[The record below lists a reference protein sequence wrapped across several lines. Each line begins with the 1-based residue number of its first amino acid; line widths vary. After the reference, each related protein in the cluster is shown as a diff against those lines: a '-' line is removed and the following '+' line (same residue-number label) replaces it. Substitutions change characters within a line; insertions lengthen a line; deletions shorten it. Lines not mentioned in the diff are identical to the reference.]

1 MFTLITVVICILLM
15 ILSFIFFPKIKLGKI
30 SFDTYYLIT
39 LLGAIILVLFNKV
52 PFDEIGG
59 IFFSDSGMN
68 PVKIITLFLSMALL
82 SIFLDKLGFFKYLAV
97 KAAMKFKSNQKAL
110 FLSLFILISAL
121 TVFTSNDIIILTF
134 TPFICYFCKNTKINP
149 IPYLIG
155 EFFAANTL
163 SMTLL
168 IGNPTNI
175 YIASNAGITFI
186 EYFNKM
192 FIIGF
197 ATAILLCIL
206 LLIVFKKSLSE
217 ELQEVHEESKISS
230 KFLLIVGLIHL
241 LGCTFIMAISS
252 YINIEMHL
260 VSLGFAR
267 SLIII
272 TIIYNLINKSKENV
286 IINAVKELPY
296 AFIPFLLSMVV
307 LINGLSRTNYIET
320 LSNLLLEINS
330 PITYGVSSLLLGNL
344 LNNIP
349 MSILFSEIFSTT
361 VVSTNSIYSVIAA
374 SNLCA
379 LLTPIGSLAG
389 MMFISLV
396 KQQNVNF
403 TFLKFIKY
411 GFIDIIL
418 TIFTLL
424 LIILL

>member
-1 MFTLITVVICILLM
+1 MFTLITVIICILLM
-15 ILSFIFFPKIKLGKI
+15 ILSFIFFPKVKLGKI

-59 IFFSDSGMN
+59 IFFGDSGMN

-260 VSLGFAR
+260 VSLGFAI

-272 TIIYNLINKSKENV
+272 TLIYNLINKSKEKL
-286 IINAVKELPY
+286 IISAVKELPY

>member
-15 ILSFIFFPKIKLGKI
+15 ILSFIFFPKVKLGKI

-217 ELQEVHEESKISS
+217 ELQEVHEESRISS

-260 VSLGFAR
+260 VSLGFAI

-272 TIIYNLINKSKENV
+272 TIIYNLINKSKESL

-330 PITYGVSSLLLGNL
+330 PVTYGVSSLLLGNL